1 MPDILAAIEDISASP
16 VAEGIS
22 NGGYVDLD
30 PATIT
35 PEGMHLLQACFVNR
49 ELKMA
54 EDKVRPCYSLYPSK
68 SMPSYKDAKLKFT
81 FSCRLSICCTFA
93 FN

>member
-54 EDKVRPCYSLYPSK
+54 EDKVCQGTLRIL
-68 SMPSYKDAKLKFT
+68 AVT
-81 FSCRLSICCTFA
+81 FVHATPNLILSFCRLCICCIFV

>member
-1 MPDILAAIEDISASP
+1 MDQFMLSLRTMKHSEVMQVRIPMPDILAAIEDISASP
-16 VAEGIS
+16 VSEGIS

-54 EDKVRPCYSLYPSK
+54 EDKVCK
-68 SMPSYKDAKLKFT
+68 HVF
-81 FSCRLSICCTFA
+81 F
-93 FN
+93 

>member
-1 MPDILAAIEDISASP
+1 MDQFMPSLPTMKQSEALQVRIPMPDILAAIEDISASP
-16 VAEGIS
+16 VSEGIS

-35 PEGMHLLQACFVNR
+35 PEGMHLLQACFVTR

-54 EDKVRPCYSLYPSK
+54 EDKVCNTV
-68 SMPSYKDAKLKFT
+68 F
-81 FSCRLSICCTFA
+81 FCTT
-93 FN
+93 

>member
-54 EDKVRPCYSLYPSK
+54 EDKVHVPPGSGAEPVARDYVASS
-68 SMPSYKDAKLKFT
+68 
-81 FSCRLSICCTFA
+81 
-93 FN
+93 

>member
-1 MPDILAAIEDISASP
+1 MKRPFQTCLILQVRIPMPDILAAIEDISASP

-54 EDKVRPCYSLYPSK
+54 EDKVRSKTTSGKQIPLLSL
-68 SMPSYKDAKLKFT
+68 DV
-81 FSCRLSICCTFA
+81 C
-93 FN
+93 